1 MVEDYLF
8 KVPRDPF
15 ETESTVF
22 RDMFLLPTG
31 DFHTEEGTSDDN
43 PIYLEG
49 VKKDEFE
56 LLLRV
61 LFA

>member
-1 MVEDYLF
+1 
-8 KVPRDPF
+8 
-15 ETESTVF
+15 
-22 RDMFLLPTG
+22 MFLLPTG